1 MDVNTLVSD
10 SLEYYDANNEKYES
24 FFKRVKNVK
33 FEAAKSDLDYYE
45 IIFFDEHGIAL
56 GKSRYENIGVYSQKG
71 RVWTWAWSI
80 SAFAKKTTAIIRKV
94 LNYGF
99 DIDSDK
105 IFLKNELITSRFK
118 ISDKT
123 QLDIHIA
130 IASYLSKQPAIFIIK
145 KPPNT
150 SYNEIVLDIEF
161 DKNDDNVYY
170 ILYILDPDNFA
181 ISNTDYNP

>member
-10 SLEYYDANNEKYES
+10 ALEYYDTNNEKYEL
-24 FFKRVKNVK
+24 FFKRVKNIK
-33 FEAAKSDLDYYE
+33 FEEAKSDLDYYQIVFYDNNE
-45 IIFFDEHGIAL
+45 IIIGR
-56 GKSRYENIGVYSQKG
+56 SRYENIGVYSQKG
-71 RVWTWAWSI
+71 KVWTWAWSI
-80 SAFAKKTTAIIRKV
+80 STFAKKTTSIIRKV
-94 LNYGF
+94 LAYGF
-99 DIDSDK
+99 DIDSNK

-150 SYNEIVLDIEF
+150 PQNEIVVDVDF

-170 ILYILDPDNFA
+170 FLYILDYDKLVK
-181 ISNTDYNP
+181 SNTDYSP